1 MDGPTSIIELQS
13 IDTSDNNENELIQ
26 VPTLSPSELSLKVDI
41 NNIELNNNPLYETK
55 SPISPSNN
63 SEFASIFMNKKI
75 MIYLIVASII
85 PMIYITFYVASMWNP
100 SDHLYKCKV
109 AIINDDIGFNVK
121 SLPDDIQL
129 IANSS
134 ISALKLKGLGSAGE
148 MFVNLI
154 KSTKSVSGL
163 MAWSYPIISRSDAI
177 ASFDN
182 GDYWAVV
189 YIPPNFSSLILQNV
203 TYATYKDLVAA
214 LQTYA
219 AVKLSTTSSSK
230 ISNFYNPV
238 EVIFDRG
245 RNYGTVSIVV
255 PVVEKVISSM
265 ASAMALQV
273 PALLTSATSNSSALS
288 SYINPLFS
296 VAPFT
301 YFETNL
307 KNVQYYGLNFA
318 SSIMVMV
325 MFIGAQITVTLL
337 NKHQFSESVGPSS
350 DSHGCWGFHYLAVKT
365 IVAWSFTAFQA
376 FAVTSILMMSGADL
390 GHGAGMVF
398 IWNTFL
404 GACFLPIHFFFCG
417 LVGVNDFAGLSTLFM
432 LLNFTTCG
440 GSFSE
445 DLMPSF
451 FSVGIGLPFYYGV
464 TGMRY
469 ILFDSYNHIGFA
481 SGILILYAVGF
492 TFLATRLYWKNLD
505 KQWKD
510 LGIEP
515 ADVKFVSSLGKIL
528 NY

>member
-273 PALLTSATSNSSALS
+273 PALLTYHMGLTAAEKNAGVKKSRRDAGNYMRDAREKRKKEFGPNSREGQSNELWTGGE
-288 SYINPLFS
+288 YDKQVF
-296 VAPFT
+296 
-301 YFETNL
+301 
-307 KNVQYYGLNFA
+307 K
-318 SSIMVMV
+318 
-325 MFIGAQITVTLL
+325 
-337 NKHQFSESVGPSS
+337 GPS
-350 DSHGCWGFHYLAVKT
+350 K
-365 IVAWSFTAFQA
+365 
-376 FAVTSILMMSGADL
+376 
-390 GHGAGMVF
+390 
-398 IWNTFL
+398 
-404 GACFLPIHFFFCG
+404 
-417 LVGVNDFAGLSTLFM
+417 
-432 LLNFTTCG
+432 
-440 GSFSE
+440 
-445 DLMPSF
+445 
-451 FSVGIGLPFYYGV
+451 
-464 TGMRY
+464 
-469 ILFDSYNHIGFA
+469 
-481 SGILILYAVGF
+481 
-492 TFLATRLYWKNLD
+492 K
-505 KQWKD
+505 
-510 LGIEP
+510 
-515 ADVKFVSSLGKIL
+515 
-528 NY
+528 